1 MATERL
7 QVRKTREIL
16 RLKLVSGLSHRE
28 TARSLGISA
37 GAVGKTMSR
46 AKKAGLSWVEVSE
59 MSELEL
65 ETRLYGAPRAA
76 THGRVKPDPAAMH
89 LELKRPGVTLELLHL
104 EYLAEHPGGYGYTVF
119 CDTYREWLKR
129 RSLTMRH
136 NHKAGDKMFV
146 DYSGKRP
153 SVVNAETGEFE
164 PVELFV
170 ATLGAS
176 SYTYAEATR
185 TQTSKD
191 FIASHVR
198 ALEFFGGVPTVL
210 VPDQLKSGVVS
221 ACRYEPIAQR
231 TYEEM
236 ARHYGSAIL
245 PARPRKPRDK
255 AKVEV
260 AVQVVQR
267 WILARLRNRV
277 FYTLEALNEAIAE
290 LLVDLNAR
298 PMKHLGKSR
307 CELFEEIDSPAL
319 APLPAKRFVHAT
331 WKSAKVNIDY
341 HVEFDKHFYSA
352 PFSLSREVIELRAT
366 FSTVEI
372 FHRGKRVASH
382 QRSFARGKF
391 TTKPEHMPRA
401 HRKHLEWTPSRL
413 IRWGQ
418 SIGVHT
424 GVLVEKILESKPH
437 PEMGYRSCLGI
448 LRLAKQYGPDRLEAA
463 CARGNAIGARSYRQI
478 ASILKHN
485 LDRVA
490 LETPDDEEPI
500 EHENVRGPDY
510 YH

>member
-1 MATERL
+1 MR
-7 QVRKTREIL
+7 QN
-16 RLKLVSGLSHRE
+16 HR
-28 TARSLGISA
+28 A
-37 GAVGKTMSR
+37 G
-46 AKKAGLSWVEVSE
+46 E
-59 MSELEL
+59 
-65 ETRLYGAPRAA
+65 
-76 THGRVKPDPAAMH
+76 
-89 LELKRPGVTLELLHL
+89 
-104 EYLAEHPGGYGYTVF
+104 
-119 CDTYREWLKR
+119 
-129 RSLTMRH
+129 
-136 NHKAGDKMFV
+136 KMFV

-153 SVVNAETGEFE
+153 SVVNTETGELE

-176 SYTYAEATR
+176 SFTYAEATR

-245 PARPRKPRDK
+245 PARPYKPRDK

-277 FYTLEALNEAIAE
+277 FHTLEVLNEAIAE
-290 LLVDLNAR
+290 LLVDLNDR
-298 PMKHLGKSR
+298 QMKHLGKSR
-307 CELFEEIDSPAL
+307 RELFEEVDSPAL
-319 APLPAKRFVHAT
+319 APLPAERFVHAT

-341 HVEFDKHFYSA
+341 HVELDKHFYSV
-352 PFSLSREVIELRAT
+352 PFSLAREVIEIRAT
-366 FSTVEI
+366 FAIVEI
-372 FHRGKRVASH
+372 FHRGKRIASH
-382 QRSFARGKF
+382 QRSFSKGKY
-391 TTKPEHMPRA
+391 TTSAVHMPKA

-413 IRWGQ
+413 IRWGR
-418 SIGVHT
+418 SVGANT
-424 GVLVEKILESKPH
+424 GTLVERILESKPH

-448 LRLAKQYGPDRLEAA
+448 LRLAKQYGSERLEAA
-463 CARGNAIGARSYRQI
+463 CARGNAIGARSYRQV

-485 LDRVA
+485 LDRIP
-490 LETPDDEEPI
+490 LEQTDDEEPI
-500 EHENVRGPDY
+500 EHENVRGSDY